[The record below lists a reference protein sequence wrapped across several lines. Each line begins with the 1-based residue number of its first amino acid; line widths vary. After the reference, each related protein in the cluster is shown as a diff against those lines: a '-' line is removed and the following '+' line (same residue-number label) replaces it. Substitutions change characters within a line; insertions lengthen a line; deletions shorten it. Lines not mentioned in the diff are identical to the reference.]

1 MRADR
6 GRRRER
12 HRRSERAQLSL
23 SLVEAAIGVLF
34 VLGVT
39 AAFSFGPTVA
49 PAREAQLDAY
59 ADDALTVL
67 GGDAPAGTA
76 AENATHRGDSRLVAA
91 SRSPVAFERERE
103 ALRDRIAAVLPPD
116 AAFRLDTPH
125 GSVGFDH
132 PPGAPTG
139 EASVV
144 TARGRVTLRVWYV

>member
-6 GRRRER
+6 ERGRKRDRRLD
-12 HRRSERAQLSL
+12 RAQLSL
-23 SLVEAAIGVLF
+23 SLVEAAVGVLF

-49 PAREAQLDAY
+49 PARETQLDVY

-67 GGDAPAGTA
+67 GGDAPANRT
-76 AENATHRGDSRLVAA
+76 AENATTRGDSRLVAA
-91 SRSPVAFERERE
+91 SRSPAAFERERE
-103 ALRDRIAAVLPPD
+103 ALLDRIAAVLPPNV
-116 AAFRLDTPH
+116 AFRLDTPQ
-125 GSVGFDH
+125 GSIGVER

-144 TARGRVTLRVWYV
+144 TTRGRVTLWVWYV